1 MYLYR
6 PLLKRMIAFYSGT
19 LFLKNTLLVFFK
31 GEQKSIGPLALYF
44 YNWGRLVLT
53 AGSLVW

>member
-1 MYLYR
+1 MVVKIGFFVYLYR

-31 GEQKSIGPLALYF
+31 GEQKSV
-44 YNWGRLVLT
+44 RLCGFVFL
-53 AGSLVW
+53 

>member
-1 MYLYR
+1 
-6 PLLKRMIAFYSGT
+6 MIAFYSGT
-19 LFLKNTLLVFFK
+19 FYLKTLCWFFK
-31 GEQKSIGPLALYF
+31 SEQNDTGPLALYF